1 MKNPKAALSSN
12 VLGILRSL
20 LLVAQNDTQKHFLL
34 ILITSNLEQV
44 SLPIRLGGLGN
55 FGEGLASHS
64 FIASI
69 HGQIAQRDDADQSLI
84 TVKDG

>member
-34 ILITSNLEQV
+34 ILTTSNLEQV
-44 SLPIRLGGLGN
+44 SLPLRLGRLGN
-55 FGEGLASHS
+55 STEGLACHFLVAGVHS
-64 FIASI
+64 QVAK
-69 HGQIAQRDDADQSLI
+69 RDNTNQSLVAI
-84 TVKDG
+84 EDR